1 MKNSAFRAPFC
12 VPPAVVVPPVRHVCL
27 NLHLSWPALSYE
39 RMLKRAVTKMAD
51 GSGSQTNASVATSAQ
66 SKVSATSSQ
75 PQAAQSTVSNTN
87 TAVSSNVDTKVR
99 HAGASLGEFLTQ
111 LEDYTPTVN

>member
-1 MKNSAFRAPFC
+1 
-12 VPPAVVVPPVRHVCL
+12 
-27 NLHLSWPALSYE
+27 
-39 RMLKRAVTKMAD
+39 MLKRAVTKMAD

-66 SKVSATSSQ
+66 SKVSAASSQ

-87 TAVSSNVDTKVR
+87 TAASSNVDTKVR

-111 LEDYTPTVN
+111 LEDYTPTVNEAYNKLIIIVFIYFLLWFHFLLLPVHCSI

>member
-1 MKNSAFRAPFC
+1 MKNSAFRAPF
-12 VPPAVVVPPVRHVCL
+12 PPAVVVPPVRHVCL

-66 SKVSATSSQ
+66 SKVSAASSQ

-87 TAVSSNVDTKVR
+87 TAASSNVDTKVR